1 MSIEVNPTD
10 PATIP
15 KFVDELPKPVTAKPK
30 YFKGQQRKDYYELK
44 MIQAEHCFHKDF
56 PKSII
61 WGYNGLYPGP
71 TIEATKDKSIYVRYT
86 NLLPSKHFLPVDFTL
101 HAANDSQE
109 VRTVTH
115 LHGANVDWESDGHPE
130 AWYTRDYAQI
140 GPKFNKEIHEYTNHQ
155 PGTTLWY
162 HDHAMA
168 LTRLNVYAGLAGFY
182 LLRDTVEERSN
193 LPRGDYEYP
202 ILIQDKSFNEDG
214 SLFYPDEPPFPVP
227 VHPSITPGFE
237 GNTIV
242 VNGKVWPY
250 LNVEPRKYRF
260 RFLNGSNRRGYVISL
275 SNGEPMIQIGTDG
288 GFLSA
293 PQEIQSVELL
303 PAERTDVIVDFSKCE
318 GQEITLVNSDEIF
331 IDEHTRVIMQFKV
344 CLPLKCED
352 TSDIPERLAASLD
365 LHPHDAH
372 IERHLPLT
380 ATTDDFGRPM
390 LLLNNR
396 MYHDPTTEKP
406 ALDSIEI
413 WNFINAT
420 QFDHPIHL
428 HLIQFKI
435 LERRP
440 FDMELYQNE
449 GRLEFT
455 GPSEKPHDYE
465 QGWKDTVKA
474 ETGKVTK
481 IIMHWKDHAGHYMW
495 HCHFLEHEDHDMMRP
510 ILVMKDVHP
519 VQEQHAE
526 IQHEMPEQKNHDSTI
541 VTGNNKHTTPLL
553 NNTQY
558 ITPTE
563 EKTEYSHASLQ
574 SAYLEDDIEYNPQ
587 TIPLL
592 TSTQNITRSTE
603 TAYLEDNVEYNQV
616 STPLLN
622 NTPNITF
629 SKVELP
635 NTSSLKDV
643 TEHQIVHKVSDIEN
657 IPQPTFPSTEF
668 QPQQRRSIRRRRRWY

>member
-1 MSIEVNPTD
+1 MTKEVNPTD
-10 PATIP
+10 PETIP

-30 YFKGQQRKDYYELK
+30 YYKGQQRKNYYELK
-44 MIQAEHCFHKDF
+44 MMQAEHSFHKDF

-71 TIEATKDKSIYVRYT
+71 TIEATKDKSIYVRYK
-86 NLLPSKHFLPVDFTL
+86 NQLPLNHFLPVDFSL
-101 HAANDSQE
+101 HAANDSTE

-130 AWYTRDYAQI
+130 AWYTRDYAQT
-140 GPKFNKEIHEYTNHQ
+140 GPKFNKDIHEYTNHQ
-155 PGTTLWY
+155 PGATLWY

-182 LLRDTVEERSN
+182 LLRDSLEERSN
-193 LPRGDYEYP
+193 LPCGDYEYP

-227 VHPSITPGFE
+227 VHPSITPGFV

-275 SNGEPMIQIGTDG
+275 SNGDPMIQIGTDG
-288 GFLSA
+288 GFLTA

-303 PAERTDVIVDFSKCE
+303 PAERTDVIVDFSSYE
-318 GQEITLVNSDEIF
+318 GQEIKLVNSDENF
-331 IDEHTRVIMQFKV
+331 IDEHTRVIMQFNV

-352 TSDIPERLAASLD
+352 TSEIPERLAVSMD
-365 LHPHDAH
+365 LHSHDAH
-372 IERHLPLT
+372 TERHLPLT
-380 ATTDDFGRPM
+380 AATDDFGRPM
-390 LLLNNR
+390 FLLNNR

-440 FDMELYQNE
+440 FDMGLYQNE

-455 GPSEKPHDYE
+455 GPPEKPHNYE

-474 ETGKVTK
+474 EAGKVTK
-481 IIMHWKDHAGHYMW
+481 IIMHWKDHVGQYMW

-510 ILVMKDVHP
+510 ILVMKDFPP

-526 IQHEMPEQKNHDSTI
+526 IQHEIEHVQERHHDDSTI
-541 VTGNNKHTTPLL
+541 VTGNNEHTVPFLNTSPHFTP
-553 NNTQY
+553 
-558 ITPTE
+558 IE
-563 EKTEYSHASLQ
+563 EIVEYSQASLQ
-574 SAYLEDDIEYNPQ
+574 ATYLENEIEYTPQ

-592 TSTQNITRSTE
+592 TSTQNNTHSTE
-603 TAYLEDNVEYNQV
+603 TAYLEDNVEYNQL
-616 STPLLN
+616 SSPLLN
-622 NTPNITF
+622 NTQNMTF
-629 SKVELP
+629 SKIELP
-635 NTSSLKDV
+635 Q
-643 TEHQIVHKVSDIEN
+643 HQIIRSDIES
-657 IPQPTFPSTEF
+657 IPQPIFPSDEF
-668 QPQQRRSIRRRRRWY
+668 QSRQRIPARRRRRWY